1 MNGLSTRLVAIHN
14 CITIVNVKP
23 QVFEVSHSTWTSN
36 QVASMH
42 VLFISNMQPCP
53 PATPHDLI
61 ALAHHLRLLKEITII
76 MYYDTDKV
84 MVLTYNYTTAGN
96 TIDVLSKES
105 NVKGSFHLL
114 GKF

>member
-1 MNGLSTRLVAIHN
+1 
-14 CITIVNVKP
+14 
-23 QVFEVSHSTWTSN
+23 
-36 QVASMH
+36 
-42 VLFISNMQPCP
+42 MQPCP
-53 PATPHDLI
+53 PATSHDLI

-76 MYYDTDKV
+76 ILYYDTDKV

-105 NVKGSFHLL
+105 NMKGSFHLL